1 MARYRQNSPRK
12 HIRRKREA
20 SKIMI
25 RTVDIYDTPII
36 GVFATCTEDVALV
49 PPLTKPETCSL
60 LEDSLDVKVVET
72 LVNGSVVVGAL
83 SRGNSYGFLVSYGT
97 DASEL
102 QKLTGIQV
110 EILPDKLNAVGNIV
124 LANDSAALVH
134 PDLSDRAIETIV
146 RTLKVEVYRGTIAGI
161 KNVGMAGVVTN
172 KGLLVH
178 PKVTPSERETLERIF
193 ELPVNIGTTNF
204 GTQMLGSG
212 LLANS
217 KSYLAGSD
225 TTGPELGRIEEA
237 LGFIK

>member
-1 MARYRQNSPRK
+1 
-12 HIRRKREA
+12 
-20 SKIMI
+20 MI

-36 GVFATCTEDVALV
+36 GVFATCTEDIVLV
-49 PPLTKPETCSL
+49 PPLTKPETCAI
-60 LEDSLDVKVVET
+60 LEDSLDVRVVET
-72 LVNGSVVVGAL
+72 LVNGSVVIGAL
-83 SRGNSYGFLVSYGT
+83 SKGNSNGFLFSHGT
-97 DASEL
+97 DAREL
-102 QKLTGIQV
+102 QELTGVQV

-134 PDLSDRAIETIV
+134 PELSDRSIEAIA
-146 RTLKVEVYRGTIAGI
+146 RTLKVEVYRGTIAGM

-178 PKVTPSERETLERIF
+178 PKVTASEREILEKIF
-193 ELPVNIGTTNF
+193 DLPVNIGTTNF

-217 KSYLAGSD
+217 KSYLAGSE

-237 LGFIK
+237 LGFIE

>member
-1 MARYRQNSPRK
+1 
-12 HIRRKREA
+12 
-20 SKIMI
+20 MI
-25 RTVDIYDTPII
+25 RTMDIYDTPMI

-49 PPLTKPETCSL
+49 PPQTKPETCAILENSL
-60 LEDSLDVKVVET
+60 GVRVVET
-72 LVNGSVVVGAL
+72 LVNGSVVIGAL
-83 SRGNSYGFLVSYGT
+83 SRGNSNGILFSHGT
-97 DASEL
+97 DTREL
-102 QKLTGIQV
+102 QELTGVQV

-134 PDLSDRAIETIV
+134 PELSDRAIEAIA

-172 KGLLVH
+172 TGLLVH
-178 PKVTPSERETLERIF
+178 PKVTPSEREILEKIF

-217 KSYLAGSD
+217 KSYLAGSE

-237 LGFIK
+237 LGFLK

>member
-1 MARYRQNSPRK
+1 
-12 HIRRKREA
+12 
-20 SKIMI
+20 MI

-49 PPLTKPETCSL
+49 PPLTRPETCAL
-60 LEDSLDVKVVET
+60 LEDSFKVRVVET

-83 SRGNSYGFLVSYGT
+83 SKGNSNGFLVSYGT
-97 DASEL
+97 DTDEL

-134 PDLSDRAIETIV
+134 PELSDKAIEAIA
-146 RTLKVEVYRGTIAGI
+146 RTLKIEVYRGTIAGI

-172 KGLLVH
+172 RGLLVH
-178 PKVTPSERETLERIF
+178 PKVTLSERETLERIF

-217 KSYLAGSD
+217 KGYLAGSD

>member
-1 MARYRQNSPRK
+1 
-12 HIRRKREA
+12 
-20 SKIMI
+20 MI
-25 RTVDIYDTPII
+25 RTVDIYDTPMI
-36 GVFATCTEDVALV
+36 GVFATCTEDVVLV
-49 PPLTKPETCSL
+49 PPLTKPEICAVLENSL
-60 LEDSLDVKVVET
+60 KVRVVET
-72 LVNGSVVVGAL
+72 LINGSVVVGAL
-83 SRGNSYGFLVSYGT
+83 SRGNSNGFLVSYGT
-97 DASEL
+97 DNEEL
-102 QKLTGIQV
+102 KKLVGVQV

-134 PDLSDRAIETIV
+134 PELSDKAIEAIAG
-146 RTLKVEVYRGTIAGI
+146 TLKVEVYRGTIAGI

-172 KGLLVH
+172 RGLLVH
-178 PKVTPSERETLERIF
+178 PRVTLTERETLESIF

-217 KSYLAGSD
+217 KSYLAGSE

>member
-1 MARYRQNSPRK
+1 
-12 HIRRKREA
+12 
-20 SKIMI
+20 MI
-25 RTVDIYDTPII
+25 RTVDIYDTPMI

-49 PPLTKPETCSL
+49 PTRTKPEVCAII
-60 LEDSLDVKVVET
+60 EDSLDVRVIET

-83 SRGNSYGFLVSYGT
+83 SRGNSNGFLFSHGT
-97 DASEL
+97 DVREM
-102 QKLTGIQV
+102 QELTGVHV
-110 EILPDKLNAVGNIV
+110 EIFPDKINAVGNIV
-124 LANDSAALVH
+124 LANDSAAIVH
-134 PDLSDRAIETIV
+134 PELSDRAIENIA

-178 PKVTPSERETLERIF
+178 PKVTSSEREMLENIF

-217 KSYLAGSD
+217 KNYLAGSA

>member
-1 MARYRQNSPRK
+1 
-12 HIRRKREA
+12 
-20 SKIMI
+20 MI
-25 RTVDIYDTPII
+25 RTVDIYDTPMI

-49 PPLTKPETCSL
+49 PTRTNPEVCAIIG
-60 LEDSLDVKVVET
+60 DSLDVRVIET

-83 SRGNSYGFLVSYGT
+83 SRGNSNGFLFSHGT
-97 DASEL
+97 DAREM
-102 QKLTGIQV
+102 QELTGVHV
-110 EILPDKLNAVGNIV
+110 EIFPDKINAVGNIV
-124 LANDSAALVH
+124 LANDSAAIVH
-134 PDLSDRAIETIV
+134 PELSDRAIENIA

-178 PKVTPSERETLERIF
+178 PKVTSSEREMLENIF
-193 ELPVNIGTTNF
+193 GLPVNIGTTNF

-217 KSYLAGSD
+217 KNYLAGSD

-237 LGFIK
+237 LGFIE

>member
-1 MARYRQNSPRK
+1 
-12 HIRRKREA
+12 
-20 SKIMI
+20 MI

-36 GVFATCTEDVALV
+36 GVFATCTEDIVLV
-49 PPLTKPETCSL
+49 PPLTKPETCAI
-60 LEDSLDVKVVET
+60 LEDSLDVRVVET
-72 LVNGSVVVGAL
+72 LVNGSVVIGAL
-83 SRGNSYGFLVSYGT
+83 SKGNSNGFLFSHGT
-97 DASEL
+97 DAREL
-102 QKLTGIQV
+102 KELTGVQV

-134 PDLSDRAIETIV
+134 PELSDRSIEAIA
-146 RTLKVEVYRGTIAGI
+146 RTLKVEVYRGTIAGM

-178 PKVTPSERETLERIF
+178 PKVTPSEREILEKIF
-193 ELPVNIGTTNF
+193 DLPVNIGTTNF

-217 KSYLAGSD
+217 KSYLAGSE

-237 LGFIK
+237 LGFIE